1 MRRPAHRST
10 PRGLQI
16 ANGFNIDGMKKKS
29 ANTSPAKAMGPPA
42 ATVDEY
48 IDRAPEPGR
57 AALMKMRATIRSV
70 LPREAT
76 EVISYKMPAF
86 KHGKVLV
93 WYAAF
98 KDHCSLFPT
107 AAAMEACKEE
117 LAGYRTSKGTVRF
130 ETDKALPTALIKRLV
145 KVRLQQSEGKG

>member
-1 MRRPAHRST
+1 MVQDQSDRLLKA
-10 PRGLQI
+10 QI
-16 ANGFNIDGMKKKS
+16 GAKIDGMKKQS
-29 ANTSPAKAMGPPA
+29 AITSLRKAMGAPA
-42 ATVDEY
+42 KTVDEY
-48 IDRAPEPGR
+48 IDSAPEPGR
-57 AALMKMRATIRSV
+57 AALKKMRATIRSV

-117 LAGYRTSKGTVRF
+117 LAGYTTSKGTVRF
-130 ETDKALPTALIKRLV
+130 EIDKALPIALIKRLV

>member
-1 MRRPAHRST
+1 MVQDQSDRLLKA
-10 PRGLQI
+10 QI
-16 ANGFNIDGMKKKS
+16 GAKIDGMKKQS
-29 ANTSPAKAMGPPA
+29 AITSLRKAMGAPA
-42 ATVDEY
+42 KTVDEY
-48 IDRAPEPGR
+48 IDSAPEPGR

-145 KVRLQQSEGKG
+145 KVRMQQSEGKG